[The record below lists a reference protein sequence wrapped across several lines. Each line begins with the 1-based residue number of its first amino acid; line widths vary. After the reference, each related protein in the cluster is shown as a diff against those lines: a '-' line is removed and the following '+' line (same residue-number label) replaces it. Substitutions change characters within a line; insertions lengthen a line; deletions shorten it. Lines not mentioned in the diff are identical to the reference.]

1 MKKAKTQTDTLQI
14 DDCWNQIGV
23 WSKAA
28 QRCSRLQQVIHCRN
42 CSVYANY
49 GRLLLDRDL
58 PADYTEYWQDN
69 YKKSKFGQEQGDQ
82 SAIVFRV
89 GNEWLAMPLRLMDEI
104 TRMRKV
110 HSIPHKRHQALR
122 GLVNINGVL
131 LVCVCLQQL
140 LKIEDKPGEKPKP
153 QLPDARMI
161 VVRKGK
167 NRYVVPVNET
177 RNTIRYQQHE
187 LKEPPSTLSSSARVF
202 IDGILVREGLSIG
215 LVGSDVLFAELER
228 SLL

>member
-1 MKKAKTQTDTLQI
+1 MKKVKTQTDILQI

-28 QRCSRLQQVIHCRN
+28 QRCSRLQQVIHCQN

-58 PADYTEYWQDN
+58 PADYAEYWQDN
-69 YKKSKFGQEQGDQ
+69 YKQSKFEQEQGDQ

-89 GNEWLAMPLRLMDEI
+89 GSEWLAMPLRLMDEI

-140 LKIEDKPGEKPKP
+140 LKIEDRPDEKPKP
-153 QLPDARMI
+153 QLPGARMI
-161 VVRKGK
+161 VVRKDK

-187 LKEPPSTLSSSARVF
+187 LKDPPSTLSSSARVF
-202 IDGILVREGLSIG
+202 IDGVLVRDGLSIG